1 MTTPSEPEATAPSP
15 LERLDAP
22 VFTNPILDP
31 HGLPQLDTDSFQP
44 VDPRQLQLE
53 LGLFG
58 ASVALLGIGLA
69 VVVAVA
75 TSVGW
80 AIAALALALAVG
92 IGGARAIIAGHRRRG
107 WLVREH
113 DVSIRR
119 GIIRR
124 KVTTVPFNRVQHA
137 AVNTG
142 PLDRHFGLARL
153 EVYTAGG
160 QQANLSLEGLPH
172 ERAQQLRELVT
183 DRAQTTER

>member
-15 LERLDAP
+15 LDAP